1 MASNRFSGVIGFAT
15 TLEQSPGVWEDVVVE
30 KKYYGTVIL
39 ASRRLEQGDDSVN
52 DDIVVTNSISVV
64 ADPFANEHI
73 FAVRYV
79 AWAGALWTVNTVEV
93 QSPRLILRLGG
104 VYNGPTP
111 APIGP

>member
-15 TLEQSPGVWEDVVVE
+15 QTEQSPGVWEDTIVE
-30 KKYYGTVIL
+30 HQYYGSVL
-39 ASRRLEQGDDSVN
+39 RASRRLEQGQGVN
-52 DDIVVTNSISVV
+52 DDIVVENSISVV

-73 FAVRYV
+73 FAMRYV
-79 AWAGALWTVNTVEV
+79 KWAGALWTVTTVEV